1 RAKRFVRSRCI
12 FPVNLSDSV
21 RAVTEASGDGPIDW
35 RAVTDAAKSAT
46 EPGDLSLSETTRAG
60 YASDV
65 RDARTRIQEVADV
78 EFDLPDAIEVQN
90 RHHWID
96 ANVRTF
102 ERVMSVLETQDAMSN
117 LVPGVSGVAR
127 VLNTG
132 SMTVALS
139 FLASNV
145 LGQYDPLLLADAP
158 TED

>member
-1 RAKRFVRSRCI
+1 AGDAHCWWSSYSLRSCISLAAISVATTSRTSSRNCRAKRFVRSRCI

-96 ANVRTF
+96 
-102 ERVMSVLETQDAMSN
+102 
-117 LVPGVSGVAR
+117 
-127 VLNTG
+127 
-132 SMTVALS
+132 
-139 FLASNV
+139 
-145 LGQYDPLLLADAP
+145 
-158 TED
+158 